1 MMKLHVYNSLL
12 RRKEE
17 LKPILPGSVG
27 LYTCGPT
34 VYNYAH
40 IGNLR
45 TYIFEDILKR
55 VLLYNGYRVKH
66 VMNITDVGHLTG
78 DRDMGEDKMEKGALR
93 EGRTAWEIAE
103 FYTLEFKRDIE
114 NLNILPPDTWVKATD
129 TIDDQ
134 IALIETL
141 EQKGYTYR
149 TDDGVY
155 FDTSRFKDYT
165 KLSHQKLESLQEG
178 ARVEKN
184 PQKRNPTDFALWK
197 ISPRGVQRQM
207 EWDSPWG
214 VGFPGWHIE
223 CSAMSMKYLGDQLDI
238 HCGGSDHIDVHHT
251 NEIAQSEAATGKKF
265 FNCWMHGAFLI
276 IAGGKK
282 MAKSEGNFLTLDN
295 AFIKA
300 GIDPLVYRFAAFQ
313 THYRKPMEYSDE
325 SVQAARNG
333 LAHLHNQVRQIGGD
347 GADPGNEVSPEHK
360 NKFLEAVNDDL
371 NMPRAMAAVQELLK
385 STISDGQKYT
395 TILDFD
401 RVLGLD
407 LDRLDQPEELP
418 SEVQELV
425 QERQRA
431 RDAKE
436 WEASDRLRDEIKAL
450 GYMVQDTPE
459 GMKVIKA

>member
-1 MMKLHVYNSLL
+1 MKLYLFNSLT
-12 RRKEE
+12 RRKMEF
-17 LKPILPGSVG
+17 KPVQPGEVG

-34 VYNYAH
+34 VYNFAH

-103 FYTLEFKRDIE
+103 LYTQSFKNDIE
-114 NLNILPPDTWVKATD
+114 NLNILPPDIWVKATD

-141 EQKGYTYR
+141 EEKGYSYR
-149 TDDGVY
+149 TGDGVY

-184 PQKRNPTDFALWK
+184 LEKRNPTDFALWK
-197 ISPRGVQRQM
+197 FSPAGVQRQM

-223 CSAMSMKYLGDQLDI
+223 CSAMSMKFLGDQLDI

-251 NEIAQSEAATGKKF
+251 NEIAQSEAATGKDF
-265 FNCWMHGAFLI
+265 FNYWMHGAFLI

-300 GIDPLVYRFAAFQ
+300 GIHPLVYRFAAFQ
-313 THYRKPMEYSDE
+313 THYRKPMEYGDE

-333 LAHLHNQVRQIGGD
+333 LIHLQNQVRQITTAGRK
-347 GADPGNEVSPEHK
+347 PEHMISDEHK
-360 NKFLEAVNDDL
+360 AKFLTAVNDDL

-385 STISDGQKYT
+385 SKISDGQKYA

-407 LDRLDQPEELP
+407 LGQLDQPAQLP
-418 SEVQELV
+418 SKVQELV
-425 QERQRA
+425 EARQKA
-431 RDAKE
+431 RENKE
-436 WEASDRLRDEIKAL
+436 WEASDRLRDEIQDL
-450 GYMVQDTPE
+450 GYMVQDTPD
-459 GMKVIKA
+459 GMKVIEK

>member
-1 MMKLHVYNSLL
+1 MKLYLYNSLT
-12 RRKEE
+12 RSKMEF
-17 LKPILPGSVG
+17 KPVQPGEVG

-34 VYNYAH
+34 VYNFAH

-78 DRDMGEDKMEKGALR
+78 DRDMGQDKMEQGALR
-93 EGRTAWEIAE
+93 EGRTAREIAE
-103 FYTLEFKRDIE
+103 FYTQSFKNDIE
-114 NLNILPPDTWVKATD
+114 NLNILPPDIWVKATD

-134 IALIETL
+134 IALIEIL
-141 EQKGYTYR
+141 EEKGYSYR
-149 TDDGVY
+149 TGDGVY

-184 PQKRNPTDFALWK
+184 PEKRNPTDFALWK
-197 ISPRGVQRQM
+197 FSPEGVQRQM

-223 CSAMSMKYLGDQLDI
+223 CSAMSMKFLGDQLDI

-251 NEIAQSEAATGKKF
+251 NEIAQSEAATGKNF
-265 FNCWMHGAFLI
+265 FNYWMHGAFLI
-276 IAGGKK
+276 ITGGKK

-295 AFIKA
+295 AFFKA
-300 GIDPLVYRFAAFQ
+300 GIHPLVYRFAAFQ
-313 THYRKPMEYSDE
+313 NHYRKPMEYSDE

-333 LAHLHNQVRQIGGD
+333 LAHLQNQVRQIA
-347 GADPGNEVSPEHK
+347 GAGVGPENMISAGHK

-385 STISDGQKYT
+385 SNISDGQKYT

-407 LDRLDQPEELP
+407 LDRLDKPEGLP
-418 SEVQELV
+418 SEIQELV
-425 QERQRA
+425 EERQRA

-436 WEASDRLRDEIKAL
+436 WETSDRLRDEIQAL

-459 GMKVIKA
+459 GMKVIKT

>member
-1 MMKLHVYNSLL
+1 MKLYLYNSLT
-12 RRKEE
+12 RSKVEF
-17 LKPILPGSVG
+17 KPVQPGQVG

-34 VYNYAH
+34 VYNFAH

-45 TYIFEDILKR
+45 TYIFEDILRR

-93 EGRTAWEIAE
+93 EGLTAWEIAE
-103 FYTLEFKRDIE
+103 FYTQAFKNDIK
-114 NLNILPPDTWVKATD
+114 NLNILPPEIWVKATD
-129 TIDDQ
+129 TIDEQ
-134 IALIETL
+134 IALIKTL
-141 EQKGYTYR
+141 EEKGYTYR
-149 TDDGVY
+149 TGDGVY
-155 FDTSRFKDYT
+155 FDTSKFKNYT

-184 PQKRNPTDFALWK
+184 PEKRNPTDFALWK
-197 ISPRGVQRQM
+197 FSPPGVQRQM
-207 EWDSPWG
+207 EWDSAWG
-214 VGFPGWHIE
+214 VGFPGWHLE
-223 CSAMSMKYLGDQLDI
+223 CSVMSMKFLGDQLDI
-238 HCGGSDHIDVHHT
+238 HCGGTDHIDVHHT
-251 NEIAQSEAATGKKF
+251 NEIAQSEAATGKPF
-265 FNCWMHGAFLI
+265 FKWWMHGAFLI

-300 GIDPLVYRFAAFQ
+300 GIHPLVYRFAAFQ
-313 THYRKPMEYSDE
+313 THYRKPMEYSGE

-333 LAHLHNQVRQIGGD
+333 LSHLQNQIRQIAAAGV
-347 GADPGNEVSPEHK
+347 DPQNNISVEHK

-385 STISDGQKYT
+385 SNISDGQKYA

-407 LDRLDQPEELP
+407 LDTLDQPEDLP
-418 SEVQELV
+418 SEVQKLFDA
-425 QERQRA
+425 RQKA

-436 WEASDRLRDEIKAL
+436 WEASDRLRDEIQAL

-459 GMKVIKA
+459 GMKVIKT